1 MKANQIRLQIEKLR
15 VIEFLLESIDVENE
29 KEFTGEMLI
38 KLKGEIE
45 RLLENDF

>member
-15 VIEFLLESIDVENE
+15 VVEFLFESIDVENE
-29 KEFTGEMLI
+29 KELTFEMLI